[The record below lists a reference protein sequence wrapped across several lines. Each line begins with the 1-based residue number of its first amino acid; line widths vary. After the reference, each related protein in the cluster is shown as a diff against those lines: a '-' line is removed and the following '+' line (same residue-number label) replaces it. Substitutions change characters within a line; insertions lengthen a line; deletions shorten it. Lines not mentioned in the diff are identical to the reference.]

1 MTFYHRNNIIIL
13 ILIIINFI
21 ISISITITIIISIS
35 ISISISIIIIIMY
48 LFIDYKVFFY
58 WFIYLMESF
67 KNLPVSSSEITS
79 QMAASFKQ
87 QMPKIISL

>member
-1 MTFYHRNNIIIL
+1 
-13 ILIIINFI
+13 
-21 ISISITITIIISIS
+21 
-35 ISISISIIIIIMY
+35 
-48 LFIDYKVFFY
+48 
-58 WFIYLMESF
+58 MESF